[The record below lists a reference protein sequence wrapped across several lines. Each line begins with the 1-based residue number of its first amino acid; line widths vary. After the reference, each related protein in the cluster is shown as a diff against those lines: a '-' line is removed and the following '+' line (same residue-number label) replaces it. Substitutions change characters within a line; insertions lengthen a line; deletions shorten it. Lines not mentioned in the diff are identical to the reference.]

1 MPQADAGIRDW
12 VGCASSEVL
21 DTWQKSEG
29 QLTDRL
35 CPSHSL
41 QEFTEPVNIGN
52 PHAGKRSL
60 MADNAGTGTLETHL
74 QRTLPVGTLE

>member
-35 CPSHSL
+35 CPSRSL
-41 QEFTEPVNIGN
+41 QDFPDPVSISN
-52 PHAGKRSL
+52 PRAGKGGTMADHAG
-60 MADNAGTGTLETHL
+60 TL
-74 QRTLPVGTLE
+74 

>member
-1 MPQADAGIRDW
+1 MR
-12 VGCASSEVL
+12 CC
-21 DTWQKSEG
+21 TWQKSEG

-52 PHAGKRSL
+52 PRAGKRSL
-60 MADNAGTGTLETHL
+60 MIDIAGTGTLETHL
-74 QRTLPVGTLE
+74 RRTLPVGTLG